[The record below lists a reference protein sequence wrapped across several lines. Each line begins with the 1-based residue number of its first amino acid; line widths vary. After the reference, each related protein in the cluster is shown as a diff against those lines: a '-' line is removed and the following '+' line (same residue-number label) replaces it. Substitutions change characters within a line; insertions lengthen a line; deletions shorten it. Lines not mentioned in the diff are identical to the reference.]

1 MVIVGLL
8 VVLGFAVVPQTNAV
22 TYNASVNVNTTYQ
35 TLEGFGASIAWYQS
49 YLTAHP
55 NREEVIDLLFRT
67 WVSTP
72 FRNQYNRDQVLPR
85 ISDLP
90 WWTQGRP
97 INNALLDSSGGFK
110 QNGVLNG
117 GL

>member
-1 MVIVGLL
+1 MKRQYVLPLVMVIVGLL

-55 NREEVIDLLFRT
+55 NREEVIDLLLRT
-67 WVSTP
+67 WVSIFTVSGISIIGTKV
-72 FRNQYNRDQVLPR
+72 FRGYRDHPH
-85 ISDLP
+85 
-90 WWTQGRP
+90 
-97 INNALLDSSGGFK
+97 GGSLI
-110 QNGVLNG
+110 GASH
-117 GL
+117 